1 MSTVMIV
8 DDSATLREMLSF
20 LLTKSGINVIQ
31 ASDGVEAKEKIQLRC
46 PDLVVLDI
54 LMPRMNGYDFCRWL
68 RSNPKARH
76 IPVVM
81 CSSKAEE
88 FDRYWGMKQGA
99 DAYISKPFHPAEMLE
114 TIKLFLRKGR

>member
-1 MSTVMIV
+1 MITVMIV

-31 ASDGVEAKEKIQLRC
+31 AADGVEAKEKIQLKC

-54 LMPRMNGYDFCRWL
+54 LMPRMNGYDFCRGL
-68 RSNPKARH
+68 KSNPKARH

-81 CSSKAEE
+81 CSGKAEE

-99 DAYISKPFHPAEMLE
+99 DAYISKPFHPAEILE
-114 TIKLFLRKGR
+114 TVKLFLNKGR

>member
-20 LLTKSGINVIQ
+20 FLTKSGFNVIQ
-31 ASDGVEAKEKIQLRC
+31 ASDGVEAQEKIKVKC

-68 RSNPKARH
+68 KSDPKARH

-81 CSSKAEE
+81 CSSKGEE

-99 DAYISKPFHPAEMLE
+99 DAYISKPFHPAEMLN
-114 TIKLFLRKGR
+114 TVKLFLGKGR